1 MSSVKNIR
9 TVITLAGSAI
19 GAVVAGVQMRK
30 AAQKGDK
37 LSLVNA
43 LASVLVA
50 VTGGALAI
58 RGLRK
63 GKEEEL

>member
-1 MSSVKNIR
+1 MNVNKIR
-9 TVITLAGSAI
+9 LVITVVGSAI
-19 GAVVAGVQMRK
+19 GVVAAGAQVRK
-30 AAQKGDK
+30 AVQKGDK

-58 RGLRK
+58 RGARK
-63 GKEEEL
+63 DGEA

>member
-1 MSSVKNIR
+1 MSSAKNIR
-9 TVITLAGSAI
+9 TVITRVGSAI
-19 GAVVAGVQMRK
+19 GAIAAAAQVRK
-30 AAQKGDK
+30 AVEKGDK

-63 GKEEEL
+63 EEGEL

>member
-1 MSSVKNIR
+1 MNVNKIR
-9 TVITLAGSAI
+9 LVITIVGSLI
-19 GAVVAGVQMRK
+19 GVVAAGAQARK
-30 AAQKGDK
+30 AVAKNDK

-58 RGLRK
+58 RGARK
-63 GKEEEL
+63 DGDA

>member
-1 MSSVKNIR
+1 MNSSVNKVR
-9 TVITLAGSAI
+9 LAITLIGSVIGMAAAGAQ
-19 GAVVAGVQMRK
+19 VRK
-30 AAQKGDK
+30 AVQKGDK

-58 RGLRK
+58 RGARRD
-63 GKEEEL
+63 GEE

>member
-1 MSSVKNIR
+1 MNVNKIR
-9 TVITLAGSAI
+9 LVITVVGSAV
-19 GAVVAGVQMRK
+19 GVVAAGAQVRK
-30 AAQKGDK
+30 AVQKGDK

-58 RGLRK
+58 RGARK
-63 GKEEEL
+63 DEEA

>member
-1 MSSVKNIR
+1 MNVNKIR
-9 TVITLAGSAI
+9 LVITLVGSAI
-19 GAVVAGVQMRK
+19 GVVAAGAQVRK
-30 AAQKGDK
+30 AVAKNDK

-58 RGLRK
+58 RGTRK
-63 GKEEEL
+63 DGDA

>member
-1 MSSVKNIR
+1 MNVNKIR
-9 TVITLAGSAI
+9 LAITIVGSLI
-19 GAVVAGVQMRK
+19 GVVAAGAQARK
-30 AAQKGDK
+30 AVAKNDK

-58 RGLRK
+58 RGARK
-63 GKEEEL
+63 DGDA

>member
-1 MSSVKNIR
+1 MNVNKIR
-9 TVITLAGSAI
+9 LVITIVGSAI
-19 GAVVAGVQMRK
+19 GVVAAGAQVRK
-30 AAQKGDK
+30 AVAKNDK

-58 RGLRK
+58 RGARK
-63 GKEEEL
+63 DGDA

>member
-1 MSSVKNIR
+1 MNVNKIRLAITIVGSV
-9 TVITLAGSAI
+9 I
-19 GAVVAGVQMRK
+19 GVVAAGAQVRK
-30 AAQKGDK
+30 AVAKNDK

-58 RGLRK
+58 RGARK
-63 GKEEEL
+63 DGDA

>member
-1 MSSVKNIR
+1 MNVNKIR
-9 TVITLAGSAI
+9 LAITIVGSLI
-19 GAVVAGVQMRK
+19 GVVAAGAQVRK
-30 AAQKGDK
+30 AVAKKDK

-58 RGLRK
+58 RGARK
-63 GKEEEL
+63 DGDA

>member
-1 MSSVKNIR
+1 MNVNKVR
-9 TVITLAGSAI
+9 LVITVVGSAI
-19 GAVVAGVQMRK
+19 GMVAAGAQARK
-30 AAQKGDK
+30 AVQKNDK

-58 RGLRK
+58 RGARK
-63 GKEEEL
+63 DGDA

>member
-1 MSSVKNIR
+1 MNVNKIR
-9 TVITLAGSAI
+9 LVITVVGSAVGMVAA
-19 GAVVAGVQMRK
+19 GAQARK
-30 AAQKGDK
+30 AVQKGDT

-58 RGLRK
+58 RGARK
-63 GKEEEL
+63 DGEA

>member
-1 MSSVKNIR
+1 MNVNKIR
-9 TVITLAGSAI
+9 LVITIVGSAI
-19 GAVVAGVQMRK
+19 GVVAAGAQARK
-30 AAQKGDK
+30 AVAKGDK

-58 RGLRK
+58 RGARK
-63 GKEEEL
+63 DGEA